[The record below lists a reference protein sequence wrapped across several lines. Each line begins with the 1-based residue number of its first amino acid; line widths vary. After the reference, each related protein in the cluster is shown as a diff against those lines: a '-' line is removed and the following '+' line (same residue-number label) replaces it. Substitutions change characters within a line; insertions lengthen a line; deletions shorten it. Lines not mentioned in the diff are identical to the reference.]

1 MHLFSIHH
9 HKNIKIMNTKLSA
22 FFIAGLG
29 LTTQIPSNACTGIT
43 LKSKDGA
50 TVAART
56 IEWAESAMNNMYV
69 VVPRNQEIQSLTPS
83 GMDGIKFKT
92 KYGFVGLAV
101 EQKEFMVEGINEK
114 GLSGG
119 LFYFPNYGK
128 YQPYDAAQ
136 KDKSLADF
144 QLVSYV
150 LAECS
155 TVDEVKETLKKV
167 RVINIDPRSSTV
179 HWRFTEPSGRQI
191 VLEIVNEVMHFYDN
205 PLGVFTN
212 SPGIEWHWTN
222 LNNYINLQPG
232 TAPEHKF
239 GPLEMKSF
247 GHGSGMLGLPGDFTP
262 PSRFVR
268 ATFFQL
274 TTPPQPDAK
283 SCVFQA
289 FHILNNFDIPT
300 GIEAT
305 MGKAPADIPS
315 ATQFTVA
322 SDTHNLMI
330 YYRTMYN
337 SNIRCI
343 DLKNIDFDKVKYKSE
358 PLDKVKEQPVEMITI
373 T

>member
-1 MHLFSIHH
+1 MM
-9 HKNIKIMNTKLSA
+9 KTQLSTLLLA
-22 FFIAGLG
+22 TCGLAS
-29 LTTQIPSNACTGIT
+29 QVPADACTGIT

-56 IEWAESAMNNMYV
+56 IEWAESVMNCMYV
-69 VVPRNQEIQSLTPS
+69 VVPKNQELQSFTPT
-83 GMDGIKFKT
+83 GMDGVKFKS

-101 EQKEFMVEGINEK
+101 EQKEFMVEGLNEK
-114 GLSGG
+114 GLSAG

-136 KDKSLADF
+136 KDKCLADF
-144 QLVSYV
+144 QVVSYV
-150 LAECS
+150 LSQCES
-155 TVDEVKETLKKV
+155 VDEVKDVLHKV

-179 HWRFTEPSGRQI
+179 HWRFTEASGRQI
-191 VLEIVNEVMHFYDN
+191 VLEIVNEVMHFYEN
-205 PLGVFTN
+205 PLGVLTN
-212 SPGIEWHWTN
+212 SPGIEWHWAN

-232 TAPEHKF
+232 SVPEHAF
-239 GPLEMKSF
+239 GPLQMKNF

-268 ATFFQL
+268 AAFFQL
-274 TTPPQPDAK
+274 TAPQQTDAEG
-283 SCVFQA
+283 SIFQA

-300 GIEAT
+300 GTEVAW
-305 MGKAPADIPS
+305 GKASTDLPS

-322 SDTHNLMI
+322 SDTHNRMI

-343 DLKNIDFDKVKYKSE
+343 DLKRVDFNNIKYHARA
-358 PLDKVKEQPVEMITI
+358 LDDIKKQPVEMITI
-373 T
+373 R

>member
-1 MHLFSIHH
+1 MNIQLSTLLLATFS
-9 HKNIKIMNTKLSA
+9 LA
-22 FFIAGLG
+22 PQVPA
-29 LTTQIPSNACTGIT
+29 NACTGIT

-50 TVAART
+50 TIAART
-56 IEWAESAMNNMYV
+56 IEWAESVMNTMYV
-69 VVPRNQEIQSLTPS
+69 VIPRNQELQSLTPT
-83 GMDGIKFKT
+83 GMDGIQFKSR
-92 KYGFVGLAV
+92 YGYIGLAV

-114 GLSGG
+114 GLSAG
-119 LFYFPNYGK
+119 LFYFPNFGQYP
-128 YQPYDAAQ
+128 PYDVTQ

-150 LAECS
+150 LSQCS
-155 TVDEVKETLKKV
+155 TVDEVKESLQNI

-179 HWRFTEPSGRQI
+179 HWRFTEPSGKQI
-191 VLEIVNEVMHFYDN
+191 VLEIVDEVMHFYDN

-232 TAPEHKF
+232 NAPEHNF
-239 GPLEMKSF
+239 GPIKARSL

-274 TTPPQPDAK
+274 TAPQQPDAQK
-283 SCVFQA
+283 SVFQA

-300 GIEAT
+300 GTELLL
-305 MGKAPADIPS
+305 GKASADVPS

-322 SDTHNLMI
+322 SDTQNRMI

-343 DLKNIDFDKVKYKSE
+343 DLKKIDFEKVKYHANE
-358 PLDKVKEQPVEMITI
+358 LDELKKQPVEMITI
-373 T
+373 R